1 MIRPYEGY
9 PGEGM
14 QLHRNRDQWA
24 SIADF
29 LTRQNLAIVLQAR
42 AAAAR
47 GPACGDTSAAAP
59 AAIKF
64 GGYAPAYPSSVPVG
78 NTGTT
83 STGQGV

>member
-1 MIRPYEGY
+1 MIICYDGK

-14 QLHRNRDQWA
+14 QLHRNRDQWT

-29 LTRQNLAIVLQAR
+29 LSRQNFALVMQSR

-47 GPACGDTSAAAP
+47 GPACGGGAAVAQ
-59 AAIKF
+59 AAINF
-64 GGYAPAYPSSVPVG
+64 GGYGAAETSPVPVS

-83 STGQGV
+83 LTRGDA

>member
-1 MIRPYEGY
+1 MIVCYDGK

-14 QLHRNRDQWA
+14 QLHRNRDQWT

-29 LTRQNLAIVLQAR
+29 LARQNLSIVLQSR

-47 GPACGDTSAAAP
+47 GPACGGGAAAAQ
-59 AAIKF
+59 AAINF
-64 GGYAPAYPSSVPVG
+64 GGYGAAETSPGPVS

-83 STGQGV
+83 STRGVA

>member
-1 MIRPYEGY
+1 MISFYEGK

-14 QLHRNRDQWA
+14 QYRNRAAWM

-29 LTRQNLAIVLQAR
+29 LALQNLSIVLQAR

-47 GPACGDTSAAAP
+47 GPACGGGAAVAQ
-59 AAIKF
+59 AAINF
-64 GGYAPAYPSSVPVG
+64 GGYGAAETLPVPVS

-83 STGQGV
+83 LTRGDA